1 MLRDSGDTGVQASL
15 HLWLTFLDMADGGA
29 ELILIL
35 EELTLKDLTL
45 MLEPVLVAY
54 MKSSWDAWPEYSVP
68 KIEKMNT
75 NQHTDM

>member
-1 MLRDSGDTGVQASL
+1 
-15 HLWLTFLDMADGGA
+15 MADGGA